1 MTDEYEDLEA
11 RWSARLE
18 GLRAFLKEHDRPL
31 IGTAI
36 AAVFGTWMGVFN
48 PSWPDWWPIVPVM
61 GVAALVAGYFA
72 SEKIYALIPEE
83 PTVLIVTLRGDEPGG
98 EIYELSEDEFGDMFC
113 WGDLYQWPQT
123 KQPVYEAR
131 AYDAESN
138 CAVGNWR
145 ESMPASAF
153 LSEQDVEDA
162 MTAVRELRQDLEP
175 EAAKA
180 KELRRRFRGIARKI
194 DAERTKERFREIDAT
209 SLDKDTEG
217 ATIGEILDE
226 SVPAEVHPDAGMGE
240 QGAIA
245 RPVATATNG
254 HHAPDE
260 QTDDRGESGHEGAA
274 SDSESDTTEDA
285 TDE

>member
-1 MTDEYEDLEA
+1 MTDDTDQYQDLEE
-11 RWSARLE
+11 RWLARLNALGAWVRDNDRILLGA
-18 GLRAFLKEHDRPL
+18 GLL
-31 IGTAI
+31 
-36 AAVFGTWMGVFN
+36 AVFGVWAGVFN
-48 PSWPDWWPIVPVM
+48 PSWPDWWPIVPII
-61 GVAALVAGYFA
+61 GVAALVAGYFGG
-72 SEKIYALIPEE
+72 ERIYELIPEE
-83 PTVLIVTLRGDEPGG
+83 PTVYLVTLRADEPGG
-98 EIYELSEDEFGDMFC
+98 ELYELSEDEFGDLFV

-123 KQPVYEAR
+123 KTPVYEAR
-131 AYDAESN
+131 AYDAESH

-180 KELRRRFRGIARKI
+180 KELRRRFRGIARRI
-194 DAERTKERFREIDAT
+194 DSERTKERFREIDAA

-226 SVPAEVHPDAGMGE
+226 SVPAEVHPDAGMGD

-254 HHAPDE
+254 HHETDE
-260 QTDDRGESGHEGAA
+260 QTDENAESAPA
-274 SDSESDTTEDA
+274 SDTTEDGN
-285 TDE
+285 DE